1 MPNEIPESLRRELH
15 LRCDREI
22 TARILRMVRSNPAV
36 CIKEVAKAVGCSDI
50 TARKN
55 LDILV
60 RVGLAVEK
68 KIGKA
73 RVFVRTNE
81 LREVPKYD
89 LP

>member
-22 TARILRMVRSNPAV
+22 T
-36 CIKEVAKAVGCSDI
+36 
-50 TARKN
+50 RKN